1 MLKNYLKIAFKV
13 FLRRKFFT
21 FISLFAISFTLVV
34 LMVAAAFLDHIFG
47 KQSPENKQDRT
58 LGVYF
63 LEMRCPNGQCR
74 WNGTGGYRFF
84 DRYTR
89 NLPGV
94 EKMSLLTEPE
104 RVYSYKSGEK
114 IESYIKRTDGVFWEI
129 HEFNFLEGAPYTDDD
144 EKNENYVAVINDATR
159 RKFFGVESAAGKTI
173 EVDGQRFRVVGV
185 VANVPYLRQVPFAD
199 IWVPISTTK
208 TKTYR
213 DELMGNFM
221 AIYQARS
228 SADFPAIKEEFQ
240 ARLKQVE
247 FPDPKEWNKMSG
259 AIETHFEFFA
269 RMMSHEMLRQG
280 TTPGA
285 SQAGRLIAAITIA
298 MMLFM
303 LLPTINLI
311 NINVSRIME
320 RASEI
325 GVRKAFGASSWTL
338 VGQFIVENVMLTL
351 FGGVIGFALSRFV
364 LQFITE
370 SGWFP
375 YAEFHL
381 NQRIF
386 LGGFILAVFFGVL
399 SGVYPAWKMSRL
411 HPVQALKG
419 VMQGGVR

>member
-34 LMVAAAFLDHIFG
+34 LMVAVAFLDHIFG
-47 KQSPENKQDRT
+47 KQSPENKQERT

-63 LEMRCPNGQCR
+63 LRMSGHSGR
-74 WNGTGGYRFF
+74 WSGAGGYRFF
-84 DRYTR
+84 DRHTR

-94 EKMSLLTEPE
+94 EKMSLLTETE
-104 RVYSYKSGEK
+104 RVYSYKNGEK
-114 IESYIKRTDGVFWEI
+114 IESYIKRADAVFWEI
-129 HEFNFLEGAPYTDDD
+129 LEFNFLEGAPYTDDD

-159 RKFFGVESAAGKTI
+159 RKFFGDEPAVGKTI

-185 VANVPYLRQVPFAD
+185 VANVPYLREAPFAD
-199 IWVPISTTK
+199 IWAPISTTK
-208 TKTYR
+208 TRTYR
-213 DELMGNFM
+213 DELMGNFI
-221 AIYQARS
+221 AIYLARS

-247 FPDPKEWNKMSG
+247 FPDPKRWDQMSG
-259 AIETHFEFFA
+259 AIETHFEYLA
-269 RMMSHEMLRQG
+269 RNLVPPALRIGSQLGVSH
-280 TTPGA
+280 A
-285 SQAGRLIAAITIA
+285 NRLIASIIFA
-298 MMLFM
+298 MVLFM

-351 FGGVIGFALSRFV
+351 FGGVIGFALSRFA
-364 LQFITE
+364 LQFITG

-381 NQRIF
+381 NHRIF
-386 LGGFILAVFFGVL
+386 LGGFILAVFFGL
-399 SGVYPAWKMSRL
+399 MSGVYPAWKMSRL

-419 VMQGGVR
+419 AMQGGVR

>member
-34 LMVAAAFLDHIFG
+34 LMVAVAFLDHIFG
-47 KQSPENKQDRT
+47 KQSPENKQERT

-63 LEMRCPNGQCR
+63 LEMKGHDGR

-84 DRYTR
+84 VIHTR
-89 NLPGV
+89 NMPGV
-94 EKMSLLTEPE
+94 EKMSLLTESE
-104 RVYSYKSGEK
+104 RVYSYMSGEK

-129 HEFNFLEGAPYTDDD
+129 LEFNFLEGGPYTDED

-159 RKFFGVESAAGKTI
+159 RKFFGNEPASGKTI

-185 VANVPYLRQVPFAD
+185 VANVPYLRQIPFAD

-213 DELMGNFM
+213 DELMGNFVG
-221 AIYQARS
+221 IYLARS
-228 SADFPAIKEEFQ
+228 SADFPTIKEEFQ
-240 ARLKQVE
+240 TRLKHVE
-247 FPDPKEWNKMSG
+247 FPDPRQWNKMSG

-269 RMMSHEMLRQG
+269 RMMSLEALHIGSE
-280 TTPGA
+280 PGE
-285 SQAGRLIAAITIA
+285 SQANRLIAAIIIA
-298 MMLFM
+298 MVLFM

-338 VGQFIVENVMLTL
+338 VGQFVVENLMLTL
-351 FGGVIGFALSRFV
+351 LGGVVGFALSRFV
-364 LQFITE
+364 LQFITG

-381 NQRIF
+381 NYRIF
-386 LGGFILAVFFGVL
+386 LGGFMLAVFFGLL

-419 VMQGGVR
+419 VMLGGVR

>member
-1 MLKNYLKIAFKV
+1 MFKNYIKIAFKV

-21 FISLFAISFTLVV
+21 FISLFAIAFTLVV
-34 LMVAAAFLDHIFG
+34 LMVAVAFLDHMFG
-47 KQSPENKQDRT
+47 KQSPENKHERT
-58 LGVYF
+58 LGVF
-63 LEMRCPNGQCR
+63 FMEMRCPNGQCT
-74 WNGTGGYRFF
+74 WNGSGGYRFF
-84 DRYTR
+84 DRHTR

-94 EKMSLLTEPE
+94 EKMSLFTETE

-129 HEFNFLEGAPYTDDD
+129 LEFNFLEGGPYTEDD

-159 RKFFGVESAAGKTI
+159 RRFFGDEPALGKTI

-199 IWVPISTTK
+199 IWAPISTTK

-213 DELMGNFM
+213 DELMGNFI

-228 SADFPAIKEEFQ
+228 PADIPAIKEEFQ

-247 FPDPKEWNKMSG
+247 FPDPKQWNQMSG
-259 AIETHFEFFA
+259 SIETYFESFA
-269 RMMSHEMLRQG
+269 RNMTQHTLRIDSQ
-280 TTPGA
+280 PGE
-285 SQAGRLIAAITIA
+285 SQANRLIAAIIIA
-298 MMLFM
+298 MVLFM

-320 RASEI
+320 RASEV

-338 VGQFIVENVMLTL
+338 VGQFIVENVILTL
-351 FGGVIGFALSRFV
+351 LGGVVGFALSRFA
-364 LQFITE
+364 LKFITG

-381 NQRIF
+381 NHRIF
-386 LGGFILAVFFGVL
+386 LGGFIL
-399 SGVYPAWKMSRL
+399 
-411 HPVQALKG
+411 KG
-419 VMQGGVR
+419 VMQGGGR

>member
-34 LMVAAAFLDHIFG
+34 LMVAVAFLDHIFG
-47 KQSPENKQDRT
+47 KQAPENKQERT
-58 LGVYF
+58 LGVF
-63 LEMRCPNGQCR
+63 HLEMKCPDGNCT
-74 WNGTGGYRFF
+74 WNGTGGYKFF

-89 NLPGV
+89 NLPNV
-94 EKMSLLTEPE
+94 EKMSLFTEPE
-104 RVYSYKSGEK
+104 RAYSYKDGEK

-129 HEFNFLEGAPYTDDD
+129 LEFDFLEGAPYTNDD
-144 EKNENYVAVINDATR
+144 EKNENYVAVINRATR
-159 RKFFGVESAAGKTI
+159 GKYFGNESAVGRTI

-185 VANVPYLRQVPFAD
+185 VSDVPYLRQIPFAD
-199 IWVPISTTK
+199 IWVPISTAK

-213 DELMGNFM
+213 DELMGNFIG
-221 AIYQARS
+221 IYLARS
-228 SADFPAIKEEFQ
+228 PADFPGIKDEFQ

-247 FPDPKEWNKMSG
+247 FPDPKKWNQMYGS
-259 AIETHFEFFA
+259 IETHFEFFA
-269 RMMSHEMLRQG
+269 RMLSHEVFRKG
-280 TTPGA
+280 TEPGQ
-285 SQAGRLIAAITIA
+285 STAGRVIISIMIA
-298 MMLFM
+298 MGLFM

-338 VGQFIVENVMLTL
+338 IGQFIVENLLLTL
-351 FGGVIGFALSRFV
+351 IGGLFGFVLSRFV
-364 LQFITE
+364 LRSISE

-381 NQRIF
+381 NHRVF
-386 LGGFILAVFFGVL
+386 LAGFALAVFFGLL

-419 VMQGGVR
+419 